1 MNTETTE
8 YLTTNASTQNKND
21 TRQDDDHKN
30 KKMEKEKIQNKDKIK
45 SDLIH
50 KKNDLK
56 SPLDINKLTTIPTV
70 LNIYLEDCKYNR
82 YKKSEKKGL
91 QSEIFT

>member
-30 KKMEKEKIQNKDKIK
+30 KKMEKEKIKNKDKIK

-50 KKNDLK
+50 NKNDLK
-56 SPLDINKLTTIPTV
+56 SPLDINELTTIQTV
-70 LNIYLEDCKYNR
+70 LNIYLEDCKYYR

-91 QSEIFT
+91 QSEIFN